1 MPKCCVPGCR
11 SHPRKKEVS
20 FYRIP
25 AIKTNDRSTSLEQ
38 FTKKRNA
45 WLKALRLE
53 DIENVKNP
61 RVCSLHFHSGN
72 MFYGFEIRVEVPEN
86 KKDQASLYSSYKHHT
101 TVKFLIGTTP
111 QGSISF
117 ISKGFTGRPSDRET
131 VIRSGI
137 LNYLSAGL

>member
-1 MPKCCVPGCR
+1 MHDKLPTMFLRWPSRSLIQKTMPNCFADKYDCCV
-11 SHPRKKEVS
+11 V
-20 FYRIP
+20 I
-25 AIKTNDRSTSLEQ
+25 ID
-38 FTKKRNA
+38 
-45 WLKALRLE
+45 
-53 DIENVKNP
+53 
-61 RVCSLHFHSGN
+61 
-72 MFYGFEIRVEVPEN
+72 GFEIRVEVPEN

-117 ISKGFTGRPSDRET
+117 ISKGFTGRTSDRET